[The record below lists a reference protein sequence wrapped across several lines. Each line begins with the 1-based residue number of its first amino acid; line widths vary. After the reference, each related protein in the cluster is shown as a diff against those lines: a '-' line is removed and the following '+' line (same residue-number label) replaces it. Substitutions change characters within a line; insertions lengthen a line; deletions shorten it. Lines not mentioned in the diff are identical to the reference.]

1 MDRKH
6 TVKKNKE
13 FKVAINKGKRKHCPY
28 FSMYKY
34 FNRNNENYRFGI
46 SVSKKLGN
54 AVTRNR
60 AKRIMREII
69 HKYKD
74 YYQNNEDYIIIIRKD
89 FIDASFSNIDE
100 AFLNILNALNKGASN
115 EKK

>member
-1 MDRKH
+1 MDRNH
-6 TVKKNKE
+6 TVKKNEE

-34 FNRNNENYRFGI
+34 YNKDNQNYRFGI

-54 AVTRNR
+54 AVLRNW
-60 AKRIMREII
+60 AKRQMREII
-69 HKYKD
+69 YKYKD

-89 FIDASFSNIDE
+89 FIKASFSDKDE
-100 AFLNILNALNKGASN
+100 AFVNILKSLNKGVSN